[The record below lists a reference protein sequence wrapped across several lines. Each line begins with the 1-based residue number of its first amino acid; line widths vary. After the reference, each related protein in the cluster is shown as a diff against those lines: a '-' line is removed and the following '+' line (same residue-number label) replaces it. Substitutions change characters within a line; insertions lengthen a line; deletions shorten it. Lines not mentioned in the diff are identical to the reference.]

1 MVNGKP
7 QIYFDALG
15 LLIFYVYFLF
25 INKFF
30 LDESPIKPKSKRSN
44 HPITTPRLPEQP
56 KSKPTSQKP
65 LPQNQ
70 SNKQPKKTNKV
81 TFSDDKSTVGVFMTM
96 DEISELVKAVKE
108 TTQAHE
114 NKTTES
120 KGRMIDFCNVNFHIF
135 FQEPPPSPPFQQQ
148 QRFTEVSTTIEVPKS
163 DVLPP
168 PPPPPLAPISPRQ
181 EALGMMADKK
191 RQKWMREKGK
201 NYSKINLNYQ
211 SIL

>member
-1 MVNGKP
+1 MHFRTQMVNGKP

-120 KGRMIDFCNVNFHIF
+120 KGRMINFAMLIF
-135 FQEPPPSPPFQQQ
+135 IYSFKNLHLHHHFNNNNDSRKFQ
-148 QRFTEVSTTIEVPKS
+148 R
-163 DVLPP
+163 
-168 PPPPPLAPISPRQ
+168 PLKCLNQMYSLRHHHPR
-181 EALGMMADKK
+181 
-191 RQKWMREKGK
+191 
-201 NYSKINLNYQ
+201 
-211 SIL
+211 